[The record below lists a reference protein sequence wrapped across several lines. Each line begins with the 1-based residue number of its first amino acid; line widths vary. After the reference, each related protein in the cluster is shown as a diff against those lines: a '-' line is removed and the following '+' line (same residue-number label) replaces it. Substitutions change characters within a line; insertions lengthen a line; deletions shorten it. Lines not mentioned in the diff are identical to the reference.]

1 MFASR
6 ADGIGD
12 WGAGTRTPIASS
24 KGWRLSQLADPPK
37 GAAQDTS
44 AQRDELE
51 RLPAPQLSFVLAQP
65 LHAQRAAA
73 VADQRLELLQL
84 RDGVEGLGAFV
95 VGTGD
100 ECSEHG
106 LKIGRRP
113 GRLARSVSCRGR
125 RRRPPSGTG

>member
-1 MFASR
+1 MFASEP
-6 ADGIGD
+6 DGKTN

-51 RLPAPQLSFVLAQP
+51 GLAAGELVLVLAQP
-65 LHAQRAAA
+65 LDAQRAAA

-95 VGTGD
+95 VGAGD
-100 ECSEHG
+100 QCSEHG
-106 LKIGRRP
+106 LKTGRSL
-113 GRLARSVSCRGR
+113 GRLARSVSCTGSP
-125 RRRPPSGTG
+125 RPEPETRH